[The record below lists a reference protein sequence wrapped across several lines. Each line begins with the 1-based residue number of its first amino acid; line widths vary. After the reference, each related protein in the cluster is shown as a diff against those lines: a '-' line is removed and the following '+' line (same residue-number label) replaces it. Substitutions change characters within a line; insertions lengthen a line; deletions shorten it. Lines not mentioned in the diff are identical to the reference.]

1 MLEQIQANLIIKKLR
16 ADIARVRFSLA
27 LAAVLWIQFQL
38 VESGYV
44 ASYLL
49 VQIHNIFLLL
59 GPRFSAISELTT
71 VDKIVKFPH
80 FVPRLSDPSL
90 P

>member
-1 MLEQIQANLIIKKLR
+1 MLEQIQANLIIKNFVQ
-16 ADIARVRFSLA
+16 DIARARFSLA

-38 VESGYV
+38 VESGYF

-59 GPRFSAISELTT
+59 G
-71 VDKIVKFPH
+71 
-80 FVPRLSDPSL
+80 
-90 P
+90 